1 MFDYLTAN
9 YFFAI
14 PGYAHSETMLPVLS
28 ITLRNLQEYCGSVSQ
43 IKPN

>member
-28 ITLRNLQEYCGSVSQ
+28 ITLRSLQEYCGSVSQ